1 MVNAKIAKRDAIRAR
16 RAGEE
21 PVLEQPTSIPDDSK
35 ATASAETVQVTE
47 SSTLPNPATIEG
59 DGIVDRSA
67 LVEKASS
74 TEAETVKD
82 AAPAPKKR
90 GNWLKRD

>member
-35 ATASAETVQVTE
+35 STASAETVQVTE
-47 SSTLPNPATIEG
+47 PNPATTEG